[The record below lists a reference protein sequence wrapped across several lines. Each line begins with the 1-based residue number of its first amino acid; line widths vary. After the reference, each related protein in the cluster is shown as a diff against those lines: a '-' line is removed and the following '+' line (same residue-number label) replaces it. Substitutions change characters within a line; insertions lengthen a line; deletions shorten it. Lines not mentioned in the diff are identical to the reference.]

1 MLYKVRE
8 FVNTRILSFGSK
20 QKFIE
25 SGALII
31 EESPINYQL

>member
-8 FVNTRILSFGSK
+8 FVNTRILSFESK

-31 EESPINYQL
+31 EESPINY